1 MAGIYACHL
10 MLVYALI
17 RQCDKKARYKSNQS
31 ILSQKIT
38 IETLL
43 LAINVADNSIAHV
56 LLTTKT

>member
-1 MAGIYACHL
+1 MAGIYACHFIL
-10 MLVYALI
+10 EYALI
-17 RQCDKKARYKSNQS
+17 RQCDKKALYKIYQS

-43 LAINVADNSIAHV
+43 LAINVADNSFAHV